1 MPYKTFNK
9 NQFHYDN
16 GYMVDNQT
24 GKTYTQSATNGQDV
38 VVLGIPKMP
47 ITNDAT
53 FVKRP
58 DVISNIDR
66 GEIAAKLNT
75 ARKEHRQQVGACKN
89 TTWKKCS
96 KGVNTKH
103 SNRKK
108 IERRKIMDKQQ
119 HREALE
125 KALSSMNLE
134 NYQDFALIFSQN
146 IRYLDL
152 NKLIVDYFNSL
163 QNSKEYTTLVWDM
176 VELSKQY

>member
-1 MPYKTFNK
+1 
-9 NQFHYDN
+9 
-16 GYMVDNQT
+16 
-24 GKTYTQSATNGQDV
+24 
-38 VVLGIPKMP
+38 
-47 ITNDAT
+47 
-53 FVKRP
+53 
-58 DVISNIDR
+58 
-66 GEIAAKLNT
+66 
-75 ARKEHRQQVGACKN
+75 
-89 TTWKKCS
+89 
-96 KGVNTKH
+96 
-103 SNRKK
+103 
-108 IERRKIMDKQQ
+108 MDKQQ